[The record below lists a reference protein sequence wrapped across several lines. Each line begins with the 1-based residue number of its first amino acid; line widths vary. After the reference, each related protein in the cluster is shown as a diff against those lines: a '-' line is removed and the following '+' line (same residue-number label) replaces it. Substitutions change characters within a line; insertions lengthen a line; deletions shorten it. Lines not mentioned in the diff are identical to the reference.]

1 MSHHPRSLKRCLAL
15 GLAACAVA
23 PAAAGAMPVADGHST
38 TVGQAV
44 AAGAGPGVTA
54 KQFESQNLTAPDQVD
69 RVKSGSAKANVY
81 VPPTPQQ
88 ATPAPARIL
97 APQWPTGPQPAAT
110 RHAPTTAA
118 PKATASPDGG
128 LDTGVWIA
136 IGGGALL
143 TLGAA
148 GLAGQRLVVRKR
160 QLA

>member
-1 MSHHPRSLKRCLAL
+1 MFHQPRSLTRCLAI
-15 GLAACAVA
+15 GLAAGAIA
-23 PAAAGAMPVADGHST
+23 PAAAFAAPTDQ
-38 TVGQAV
+38 GQSI

-69 RVKSGSAKANVY
+69 RKSAASTKANVY
-81 VPPTPQQ
+81 VPPTAAESEAVAPVN
-88 ATPAPARIL
+88 PAPT
-97 APQWPTGPQPAAT
+97 WPTGPQPVAT
-110 RHAPTTAA
+110 RHAPTTNAA
-118 PKATASPDGG
+118 PKASPSDDGG

-136 IGGGALL
+136 IAGGSLL